1 MKILYHNYSNF
12 LSTEPMY
19 MHNAFTRC
27 GIDSVFWNSNQTSA
41 YDMFD
46 LNKPDVF
53 VTHFK
58 TFTYDILDY
67 LKNNKSNIEIVMNV
81 TGATQSQINSI
92 EQAFEE
98 CKVKSPFIFTND
110 FTLNVKSN
118 LKLIQLYPAAD
129 VFIADPSAFKEIG
142 VPEAIISNKF
152 TENLE
157 KHIANKEVFHLLHMN
172 GEKLDSNFDLMVNIQ
187 SLSQLYKVYPKF
199 TLVGDNELCCSQ
211 LFLDMNLSCKK
222 MEVRSSDPVGFQ
234 KMLKEL
240 FSETQTEDVQLEI
253 KNQIKNKHTPF
264 DRAWR
269 FMKYLGD
276 KDAMDKVT
284 HVKNSIPSSA
294 HPA

>member
-129 VFIADPSAFKEIG
+129 VFIADPSALKEIG

-157 KHIANKEVFHLLHMN
+157 KHIANKEVFHLLHMK
-172 GEKLDSNFDLMVNIQ
+172 GEKLDINFDIMVNIQ

-222 MEVRSSDPVGFQ
+222 IEVRSSDPVGFE

-240 FSETQTEDVQLEI
+240 FSETETEDVQLEI

-276 KDAMDKVT
+276 KDAMDKVMN
-284 HVKNSIPSSA
+284 VKNSIPSSA

>member
-129 VFIADPSAFKEIG
+129 VFIADPSALKEIG
-142 VPEAIISNKF
+142 VPEAIVSDKF

-157 KHIANKEVFHLLHMN
+157 KHIANKEVFHLLHMS
-172 GEKLDSNFDLMVNIQ
+172 GEKLDSNFDIMVNIQ

-222 MEVRSSDPVGFQ
+222 IEVRSSDPVGFQ

-264 DRAWR
+264 DRAYK
-269 FMKYLGD
+269 FMENLGD
-276 KDAMDKVT
+276 KDAMDKVMN
-284 HVKNSIPSSA
+284 VKNSIPSSA